1 MLKRLQIKTRRIWG
15 AAAVAIALELA
26 GCSAG
31 DTNTNNSTPID
42 TNQSQTTPASTQA
55 QTSQPKPKVVV
66 TTGVLCDLTTKI
78 AQDTIDMTC
87 LIKPGQ
93 DPHTYQA
100 QPEDRKAI
108 ETANLIF
115 YGGYNHEPTLLKL
128 IQSTTNAAPKIA
140 IHEKAVPKPLMGDEH
155 EHEHEHE
162 EESHTQEKTETSDH
176 NHKEGELVADPH
188 VWHNARNGI
197 GIVAVI
203 SGELEK
209 LAPSN
214 AELYSRN
221 AKKLTGELEQLDSWI
236 KAQIATIPSER
247 RKLITT
253 HDALSYYANAYGLEI
268 TGALQGVSTEEQPT
282 PKRIAELS
290 EEIKSTGVP
299 TIFAETTVNPKLIET
314 VAREANVKI
323 SAQELYSDGLGSPG
337 SGADTYEGML
347 AENTCAIA
355 QGLGGKCIPL
365 TAQTPK

>member
-1 MLKRLQIKTRRIWG
+1 MLKRLQRKTQLISG
-15 AAAVAIALELA
+15 AVAVAIALELA
-26 GCSAG
+26 GCSAR
-31 DTNTNNSTPID
+31 DTNTSNITPIETTQTQATTASTP
-42 TNQSQTTPASTQA
+42 A
-55 QTSQPKPKVVV
+55 QTNTPKPKVVV

-115 YGGYNHEPTLLKL
+115 YSGYNHEPTLLKL
-128 IQSTTNAAPKIA
+128 IKATTNPAPKIA
-140 IHEKAVPKPLMGDEH
+140 IHEKAVPKPLMGDER
-155 EHEHEHE
+155 EHKHE
-162 EESHTQEKTETSDH
+162 EESHTQQKTETSDH
-176 NHKEGELVADPH
+176 NHTEDELVADPH
-188 VWHNARNGI
+188 VWHNAKNGI
-197 GIVAVI
+197 GIVAAI

-214 AELYSRN
+214 AELYSHN
-221 AKKLTGELEQLDSWI
+221 AQKLTGELEQLDSWI
-236 KAQIATIPSER
+236 KAQIATIPSNR

-268 TGALQGVSTEEQPT
+268 TGALQGVSTEEQPK

-299 TIFAETTVNPKLIET
+299 TIFAETTVNPKLIEA
-314 VAREANVKI
+314 VAREAKVKI
-323 SAQELYSDGLGSPG
+323 SDRELYSDGLSSPG

-347 AENTCAIA
+347 VENTCAIA
-355 QGLGGKCIPL
+355 QGLGGKCTPL

>member
-1 MLKRLQIKTRRIWG
+1 MLKRLQRKTQLISG
-15 AAAVAIALELA
+15 AVAVAIALELA
-26 GCSAG
+26 GCSAR
-31 DTNTNNSTPID
+31 DTPIE
-42 TNQSQTTPASTQA
+42 TNQTQATPA
-55 QTSQPKPKVVV
+55 QTSAPKPKVVV
-66 TTGVLCDLTTKI
+66 TTGVLCDLTREI
-78 AQDTIDMTC
+78 AQDTIDITC

-128 IQSTTNAAPKIA
+128 IKSTTNPAPKIA
-140 IHEKAVPKPLMGDEH
+140 VHEKAVPKPLMGDEH
-155 EHEHEHE
+155 EHE
-162 EESHTQEKTETSDH
+162 EESHASPKEKTETPDR
-176 NHKEGELVADPH
+176 NHTEGELVADPH

-197 GIVAVI
+197 GIVAAI

-209 LAPSN
+209 LTPSN
-214 AELYSRN
+214 AGLYSRN

-236 KAQIATIPSER
+236 KAQIATVPSNR

-253 HDALSYYANAYGLEI
+253 HDALSYYAKAYGLEI
-268 TGALQGVSTEEQPT
+268 AGALQGISTEEQPT

-299 TIFAETTVNPKLIET
+299 TIFAETTVNPKLIEA

-323 SAQELYSDGLGSPG
+323 STQELYSDGLGSPG

-347 AENTCAIA
+347 VANTCAIA
-355 QGLGGKCIPL
+355 QGLGGKCTPL
-365 TAQTPK
+365 AGHP

>member
-155 EHEHEHE
+155 EHEHE
-162 EESHTQEKTETSDH
+162 EESHTQEKTETSDP

-188 VWHNARNGI
+188 VWHNAKNGI

-236 KAQIATIPSER
+236 KAQIATIPSDR

-355 QGLGGKCIPL
+355 QGLGGKCTPL